1 MDPKHNGSPLFVFFL
16 KIVHKVHKG
25 FYTGNGH
32 RIGYK
37 QLCAAIPCYARD
49 DTQSLTKEL
58 YPSIARRFG
67 YPNCGPVEHAIRL
80 AILDGWERGRRE
92 VWEGYFPCAL
102 RPPSNKLFIA
112 TLAERLKQI
121 DPQS

>member
-1 MDPKHNGSPLFVFFL
+1 MNNRFGPPAPTPQNLTIMMLHELGVPA
-16 KIVHKVHKG
+16 
-25 FYTGNGH
+25 H